1 MGKLEETFNLPDA
14 IEDLNKLAKQVSD
27 SFKDDAI
34 IEVDDY
40 LEPMGDDT
48 DLDIQEYEKEMHGF
62 ADKMLADYDDIVT
75 FAKDV
80 EVRHTG
86 EIL

>member
-14 IEDLNKLAKQVSD
+14 IEDLSKLAKQVSD

-40 LEPMGDDT
+40 LEPMDDDV
-48 DLDIQEYEKEMHGF
+48 DLDIIQYE
-62 ADKMLADYDDIVT
+62 
-75 FAKDV
+75 
-80 EVRHTG
+80 
-86 EIL
+86 